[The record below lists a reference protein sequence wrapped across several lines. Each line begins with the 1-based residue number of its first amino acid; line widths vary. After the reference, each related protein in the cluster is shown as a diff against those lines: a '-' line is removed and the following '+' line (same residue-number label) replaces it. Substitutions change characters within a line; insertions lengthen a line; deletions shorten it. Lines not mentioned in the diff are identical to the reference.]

1 MAPAQLWKGA
11 VDGLFTDVTFTVGG
25 QNFPA
30 HKFIVSVRSPVLMA
44 MFSSDMSESRTN
56 HVTIEDCDPIVFGR
70 FLAFLYTGRLVDAVS
85 SRQQEEL
92 WAVAD
97 KYQVETLKALCASKP
112 TELKASDV
120 TSLILSL

>member
-1 MAPAQLWKGA
+1 
-11 VDGLFTDVTFTVGG
+11 
-25 QNFPA
+25 
-30 HKFIVSVRSPVLMA
+30 